1 MAPRRRDADASGGR
15 RREKHSW
22 LALER
27 YLLIHREK
35 LAARPFV
42 TTDGTEFVRYA
53 ADGAEFV
60 RCVGILTCKR
70 SVRIAVTKLM
80 ATRVSRAQLQV
91 RSIHFNYHVTQ
102 QRDGRTRNLLRY
114 DNSHVDTPEEYHRH
128 LYDPRS
134 GEQTRTILT
143 REQFPDLAEV
153 VDEADR
159 LSRWT

>member
-1 MAPRRRDADASGGR
+1 M
-15 RREKHSW
+15 
-22 LALER
+22 R
-27 YLLIHREK
+27 YE
-35 LAARPFV
+35 AEGV
-42 TTDGTEFVRYA
+42 
-53 ADGAEFV
+53 EFV
-60 RCVGILTCKR
+60 RCVGILSCQR

-80 ATRVSRAQLQV
+80 ESRVSRGQLQV

-102 QRDGRTRNLLRY
+102 RRDGRTRNLLRY

-128 LYDPRS
+128 LYDSRS

-159 LSRWT
+159 LSRWR